1 MRLQAWKEGLQR
13 SEKGEPARLVRLTY
27 RLVMGLL
34 HQAVYLCTIGPKA
47 RMNRNTNPGKAELKL
62 KVEIKKDPA
71 AQPVFVEI
79 HCTGITPEIGK
90 LERYIKRFGNSLTAT
105 DNGEHFN
112 VPVDDILYIE
122 SVDKKTFIYT
132 DTRTLMSEK
141 RLYELEELLD
151 RRDFF
156 RCSKSVIL
164 HLNKVER
171 LKPEITR
178 NILAT
183 LVNGERVVVSRRYAP
198 ELKKLLGIG

>member
-1 MRLQAWKEGLQR
+1 
-13 SEKGEPARLVRLTY
+13 
-27 RLVMGLL
+27 
-34 HQAVYLCTIGPKA
+34 
-47 RMNRNTNPGKAELKL
+47 L
-62 KVEIKKDPA
+62 KVDIKKDPA
-71 AQPVFVEI
+71 VQAAFVEI
-79 HCTGITPEIGK
+79 HCREVTPEVGK
-90 LERYIKRFGNSLTAT
+90 LERYVRRFGTTLPAT
-105 DNGEHFN
+105 ENGEHFN
-112 VPVDDILYIE
+112 IPIDAILYIE

-132 DTRTLMSEK
+132 ENQTLMSEK

-164 HLNKVER
+164 HLNKVQQ

-183 LVNGERVVVSRRYAP
+183 LVNGERVVISRRYAP

>member
-1 MRLQAWKEGLQR
+1 M
-13 SEKGEPARLVRLTY
+13 
-27 RLVMGLL
+27 
-34 HQAVYLCTIGPKA
+34 
-47 RMNRNTNPGKAELKL
+47 
-62 KVEIKKDPA
+62 KVDIKKDLTTES
-71 AQPVFVEI
+71 VFVEI
-79 HCTGITPEIGK
+79 HCREVTQEVAR
-90 LERYIKRFGNSLTAT
+90 LERHVRRFGTSLPAT
-105 DNGEHFN
+105 ENGEHFN
-112 VPVDDILYIE
+112 IPIDAILYIE

-132 DTRTLMSEK
+132 ERQTLMSEK

-151 RRDFF
+151 KRDFF

-198 ELKKLLGIG
+198 ELKKLLGIGS

>member
-1 MRLQAWKEGLQR
+1 M
-13 SEKGEPARLVRLTY
+13 
-27 RLVMGLL
+27 
-34 HQAVYLCTIGPKA
+34 
-47 RMNRNTNPGKAELKL
+47 
-62 KVEIKKDPA
+62 KVDIKKDPA
-71 AQPVFVEI
+71 VQAAFVEI
-79 HCTGITPEIGK
+79 HCREVTPEVGK
-90 LERYIKRFGNSLTAT
+90 LERYVRRFGTTLPAT
-105 DNGEHFN
+105 ENGEHFN
-112 VPVDDILYIE
+112 IPIDAILYIE

-132 DTRTLMSEK
+132 ENQTLMSEK

-164 HLNKVER
+164 HLNKVQQ

-183 LVNGERVVVSRRYAP
+183 LVNGERVVISRRYAP

>member
-1 MRLQAWKEGLQR
+1 
-13 SEKGEPARLVRLTY
+13 
-27 RLVMGLL
+27 
-34 HQAVYLCTIGPKA
+34 
-47 RMNRNTNPGKAELKL
+47 MNRDPDLGKAEQKL

-71 AQPVFVEI
+71 AQAVLVEI
-79 HCTGITPEIGK
+79 HCREVTPEVGK
-90 LERYIKRFGNSLTAT
+90 LERYVRRFGTTLPAT
-105 DNGEHFN
+105 ENGEHFN
-112 VPVDDILYIE
+112 IPIDAILYIE

-132 DTRTLMSEK
+132 ENQTLMSEK

-164 HLNKVER
+164 HLNKVQQ

-183 LVNGERVVVSRRYAP
+183 LVNGERVVISRRYAP

>member
-1 MRLQAWKEGLQR
+1 M
-13 SEKGEPARLVRLTY
+13 
-27 RLVMGLL
+27 
-34 HQAVYLCTIGPKA
+34 
-47 RMNRNTNPGKAELKL
+47 

-71 AQPVFVEI
+71 AQAVLVEI
-79 HCTGITPEIGK
+79 HCREVTPEVGK
-90 LERYIKRFGNSLTAT
+90 LERYVRRFGTTLPAT
-105 DNGEHFN
+105 ENGEHFN
-112 VPVDDILYIE
+112 IPIDAILYIE
-122 SVDKKTFIYT
+122 SVEKKTFIYT
-132 DTRTLMSEK
+132 ENQTLMSEK

-164 HLNKVER
+164 HLNKVQQ

-183 LVNGERVVVSRRYAP
+183 LVNGERVVISRRYAP

>member
-1 MRLQAWKEGLQR
+1 M
-13 SEKGEPARLVRLTY
+13 
-27 RLVMGLL
+27 
-34 HQAVYLCTIGPKA
+34 
-47 RMNRNTNPGKAELKL
+47 
-62 KVEIKKDPA
+62 KVEIRQIGPA
-71 AQPVFVEI
+71 EEEKAVISV
-79 HCTGITPEIGK
+79 
-90 LERYIKRFGNSLTAT
+90 NAMT
-105 DNGEHFN
+105 DNIRSAIDLLEN
-112 VPVDDILYIE
+112 QCRTIPVVSQGKTMMCRTDQIYYIE

-132 DTRTLMSEK
+132 ERQTLMSEK

-151 RRDFF
+151 KRDFF

-198 ELKKLLGIG
+198 ELKKLLGIGS

>member
-1 MRLQAWKEGLQR
+1 M
-13 SEKGEPARLVRLTY
+13 
-27 RLVMGLL
+27 
-34 HQAVYLCTIGPKA
+34 
-47 RMNRNTNPGKAELKL
+47 
-62 KVEIKKDPA
+62 KVDIKKDPA
-71 AQPVFVEI
+71 AQAVLVEI
-79 HCTGITPEIGK
+79 HCREVTPEVGK
-90 LERYIKRFGNSLTAT
+90 LERYVRRFGTTLPAT
-105 DNGEHFN
+105 ENGEHFN
-112 VPVDDILYIE
+112 IPIDAILYIE

-132 DTRTLMSEK
+132 ENQTLMSEK

-164 HLNKVER
+164 HLNKVQQ

-183 LVNGERVVVSRRYAP
+183 LVNGERVVISRRYAP

>member
-1 MRLQAWKEGLQR
+1 MR
-13 SEKGEPARLVRLTY
+13 VD
-27 RLVMGLL
+27 
-34 HQAVYLCTIGPKA
+34 
-47 RMNRNTNPGKAELKL
+47 
-62 KVEIKKDPA
+62 IKKDST
-71 AQPVFVEI
+71 AQSVYVEI
-79 HCTGITPEIGK
+79 HCREITPEVGK
-90 LERYIKRFGNSLTAT
+90 LERYVCRFGTSLSGIE
-105 DNGEHFN
+105 NGEHFSIPIEN
-112 VPVDDILYIE
+112 ILYIE
-122 SVDKKTFIYT
+122 SVEKKTFIYT
-132 DTRTLMSEK
+132 ENQTLLSEK

-151 RRDFF
+151 KRDFF